1 MNNNSCQFIDQKIDR
16 NGLKNSAL
24 GIFTKS
30 HPTLENKGFQR
41 LHEYILQDQSSTLL
55 PLERV
60 SNCLKKRIDKNKNR
74 TVMFN
79 ESREKAHWGNLQ
91 RCGSI
96 WSCPV
101 CAKQIT
107 EKRRDELNTLLGY
120 WKKQENADIKLMT
133 LTFSHSQNESLK
145 SLTSRLKHAIKRFF
159 GHRTFI
165 HLSELCKIRF
175 KVRSQEITYG
185 SNGWH
190 PHFHI
195 LLLTQDTD
203 DLAFFYRDKLAQ
215 LWITCCENSDLSA
228 PSMQHGLDIRDG
240 SYAEEY
246 IAKWGIDYEMTKGH
260 VKRGRKN
267 SLTPFDLLQ
276 KSIEDE
282 DYFLKKPSKLFQEF
296 AISMKGSRQ
305 LVWSRG
311 LKKLCGLTETTDQ
324 DIVDDTDKESI
335 TLRQVDQVVFDLLVK
350 YKKRHDFLIWQ
361 QNDFK
366 NGCYGSG
373 ETEENLVLL
382 FEKYLSEL
390 DEDQSD
396 YIHFCKSLI

>member
-1 MNNNSCQFIDQKIDR
+1 
-16 NGLKNSAL
+16 
-24 GIFTKS
+24 
-30 HPTLENKGFQR
+30 
-41 LHEYILQDQSSTLL
+41 
-55 PLERV
+55 
-60 SNCLKKRIDKNKNR
+60 
-74 TVMFN
+74 
-79 ESREKAHWGNLQ
+79 
-91 RCGSI
+91 
-96 WSCPV
+96 
-101 CAKQIT
+101 
-107 EKRRDELNTLLGY
+107 
-120 WKKQENADIKLMT
+120 
-133 LTFSHSQNESLK
+133 
-145 SLTSRLKHAIKRFF
+145 
-159 GHRTFI
+159 
-165 HLSELCKIRF
+165 
-175 KVRSQEITYG
+175 
-185 SNGWH
+185 
-190 PHFHI
+190 
-195 LLLTQDTD
+195 
-203 DLAFFYRDKLAQ
+203 
-215 LWITCCENSDLSA
+215 
-228 PSMQHGLDIRDG
+228 MQHGLDIRDG

-350 YKKRHDFLIWQ
+350 YKKRHEFLIWQ